1 MKTMREIIF
10 KMSNKSGFTT
20 IDHTADVGIQ
30 FYGSS
35 FSETLINAAMGM
47 FSVIIDRRTVRAVE
61 EKHFTIVG
69 KDYEEVTIN
78 WLRELHFFHQNELFL
93 FRKFN
98 IKNVSENKGKFFIS
112 AIAKGENIN
121 LNKHLIKN
129 EIKLVTYHKFYVK
142 KINDVWE
149 GQVIFD
155 I

>member
-1 MKTMREIIF
+1 
-10 KMSNKSGFTT
+10 MSNKSGFTP
-20 IDHTADVGIQ
+20 IDHTADVGIK
-30 FYGSS
+30 FFGNS
-35 FSETLINAAMGM
+35 FSETLINAARGM
-47 FSVIIDRRTVRAVE
+47 FSLIIDRRTVKALK
-61 EKHFTIVG
+61 EKYFIIVG

-93 FRKFN
+93 FREFN
-98 IKNVSENKGKFFIS
+98 IKNASENKGEFFVS
-112 AIAKGENIN
+112 ATAKGENIN

-142 KINDVWE
+142 KINDAWE

>member
-1 MKTMREIIF
+1 MN
-10 KMSNKSGFTT
+10 SKSGFTI
-20 IDHTADVGIQ
+20 IDHTADVGIK
-30 FYGSS
+30 FHGRS
-35 FSETLINAAMGM
+35 FSETLVNAAVGM
-47 FSVIIDRRTVRAVE
+47 FSLIVDRRTVKAVE

-69 KDYEEVTIN
+69 KDYQEVLIN

-93 FRKFN
+93 FRKFD
-98 IKNVSENKGKFFIS
+98 IINVSENKGKFFIYTT
-112 AIAKGENIN
+112 AKGEKIN

-142 KINDVWE
+142 KIKNVWE

>member
-1 MKTMREIIF
+1 
-10 KMSNKSGFTT
+10 MSNKSGFTA
-20 IDHTADVGIQ
+20 IDHTADVGIK
-30 FYGSS
+30 FYGNS
-35 FSETLINAAMGM
+35 FSEILINAAKGM
-47 FSVIIDRRTVRAVE
+47 FSIIIDRRTVKAAE

-93 FRKFN
+93 FRAFN
-98 IKNVSENKGKFFIS
+98 IKNASENKGKFFVS
-112 AIAKGENIN
+112 ATAKGENIN
-121 LNKHLIKN
+121 QNKHLIKN

-142 KINDVWE
+142 KINDAWE

>member
-1 MKTMREIIF
+1 MN
-10 KMSNKSGFTT
+10 SSSGFTV
-20 IDHTADVGIQ
+20 IDHTADVGIK
-30 FYGSS
+30 FYGRS
-35 FSETLINAAMGM
+35 FSEMLINAARGM
-47 FSVIIDRRTVRAVE
+47 FSLIVDRRTVRAKE
-61 EKHFTIVG
+61 EKHFKVIG
-69 KDYEEVTIN
+69 KDCEEVAIN
-78 WLRELHFFHQNELFL
+78 WLRELHFFHQNKLFL
-93 FRKFN
+93 FREFN
-98 IKNVSENKGKFFIS
+98 IKNASENKGKFFIS

>member
-1 MKTMREIIF
+1 
-10 KMSNKSGFTT
+10 MSNKLGFTP
-20 IDHTADVGIQ
+20 IDHTADVGIK
-30 FYGSS
+30 FFGSS
-35 FSETLINAAMGM
+35 FSETLINAARGM
-47 FSVIIDRRTVRAVE
+47 FSLIIDRRTVKALK
-61 EKHFTIVG
+61 EKYFIIVG

-93 FRKFN
+93 FREFN
-98 IKNVSENKGKFFIS
+98 IKNASENKGEFFVS
-112 AIAKGENIN
+112 ATAKGENIN

-142 KINDVWE
+142 KINDAWE